1 MTRSSPALELEVVT
15 DGNVVLTERVMRA
28 LRDELD
34 DLEGVEVVF
43 APLAPP
49 ATTGVKGA
57 DAVGNL
63 ALWVFLGTATKAAA
77 QVLIEQIRAWAARE
91 RGRAVRITRGNQS
104 IQIPGDPD
112 EAQERLV
119 ARFLEGPWS

>member
-1 MTRSSPALELEVVT
+1 
-15 DGNVVLTERVMRA
+15 
-28 LRDELD
+28 
-34 DLEGVEVVF
+34 VEVGF

-49 ATTGVKGA
+49 ATTGIKGA

-77 QVLIEQIRAWAARE
+77 QVVIEQIRAWTARE
-91 RGRAVRITRGNQS
+91 RGRVVRITRGNQS
-104 IQIPGDPD
+104 VQIPGHPD